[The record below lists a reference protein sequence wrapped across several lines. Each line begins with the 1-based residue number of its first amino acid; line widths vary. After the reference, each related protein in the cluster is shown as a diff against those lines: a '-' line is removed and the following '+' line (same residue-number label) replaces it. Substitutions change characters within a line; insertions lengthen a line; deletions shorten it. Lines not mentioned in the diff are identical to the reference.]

1 MSDLGNKEIMAKNI
15 KYYMDLHGKSRKDI
29 CNDLGFVYSAFSDW
43 LNGKKYPRI
52 DKIEMMANYFGISK
66 ADLVERKTNNT
77 PQLSAKNERDIQK
90 RLQEILDDMN
100 SDGMAMFNGDTEMD
114 EETKE
119 LLRASIESSVR
130 LAKIRAKEKFTPKKY
145 KK

>member
-1 MSDLGNKEIMAKNI
+1 
-15 KYYMDLHGKSRKDI
+15 
-29 CNDLGFVYSAFSDW
+29 
-43 LNGKKYPRI
+43 
-52 DKIEMMANYFGISK
+52 
-66 ADLVERKTNNT
+66 
-77 PQLSAKNERDIQK
+77 
-90 RLQEILDDMN
+90 
-100 SDGMAMFNGDTEMD
+100 MFNGDTEMD

>member
-1 MSDLGNKEIMAKNI
+1 MSDLGNKNIMAQNI
-15 KYYMDLHGKSRKDI
+15 KYYMQMHDKSRKDI
-29 CNDLGFVYSAFSDW
+29 CKDLGFVYSTFSDW

-52 DKIEMMANYFGISK
+52 DKIEIMANYFGISK
-66 ADLVERKTNNT
+66 ADLVERKRDMPTH
-77 PQLSAKNERDIQK
+77 LSIKNKRDIQR
-90 RLQEILDDMN
+90 RLQEILNDIN

-119 LLRASIESSVR
+119 LLSASIENSVR